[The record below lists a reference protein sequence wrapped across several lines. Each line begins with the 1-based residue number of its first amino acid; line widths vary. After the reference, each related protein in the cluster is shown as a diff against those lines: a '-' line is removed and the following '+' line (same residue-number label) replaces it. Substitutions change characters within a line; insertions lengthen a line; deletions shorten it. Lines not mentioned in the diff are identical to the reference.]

1 MRLGAKARL
10 EQLRPQLEDLQVEVD
25 YLTTLIREDGNGA
38 AQVASVAHDRQPT
51 VKRSPGQYER
61 SQEQRERMS
70 RRMKAYWREQRKQRN
85 AGR

>member
-1 MRLGAKARL
+1 
-10 EQLRPQLEDLQVEVD
+10 
-25 YLTTLIREDGNGA
+25 
-38 AQVASVAHDRQPT
+38 VASVAHDRQPT